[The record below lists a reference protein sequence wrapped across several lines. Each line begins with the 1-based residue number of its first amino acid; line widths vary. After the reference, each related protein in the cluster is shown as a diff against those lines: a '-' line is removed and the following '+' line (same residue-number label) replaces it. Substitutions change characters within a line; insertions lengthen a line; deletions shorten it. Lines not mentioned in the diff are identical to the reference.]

1 MISMRHHSVGAAIA
15 AALIAAPAIAA
26 DWGDS
31 GGWDVVQA
39 PNYCTLMKAYDSP
52 GATELMLTLRVDGT
66 VGLSLTNTNWS
77 ARRDGRYEMSFA
89 IDEAEFGGGAVVGFQ
104 ASRGRRGVVTTM
116 PPAFLPKFAAGDR
129 MLIYKDGETVEER
142 GVLQPAA
149 IVGLEQ
155 VAQHHAAG
163 LLVSRDADELGAAI
177 GGAHRAL
184 SQHAPDLVGLLVG
197 LAGERLPDLLLARMV
212 VRHGEGHQEIERDP
226 VLGVEVEEL
235 RADRREPQAL
245 LHHRGRDE
253 EARGDLLLGLA
264 LLAQGLEGAELVER
278 VQVDAPDVLG

>member
-1 MISMRHHSVGAAIA
+1 MRHHSVGAAIA

-129 MLIYKDGETVEER
+129 MLIYKDGETVEELSLEGSAGGLSR
-142 GVLQPAA
+142 AKRCLADLRNGEIAPPPPVRARPSRPAPDPFA
-149 IVGLEQ
+149 EDDTAEDEPIGRR
-155 VAQHHAAG
+155 
-163 LLVSRDADELGAAI
+163 SRDAEN
-177 GGAHRAL
+177 
-184 SQHAPDLVGLLVG
+184 
-197 LAGERLPDLLLARMV
+197 E
-212 VRHGEGHQEIERDP
+212 
-226 VLGVEVEEL
+226 
-235 RADRREPQAL
+235 
-245 LHHRGRDE
+245 
-253 EARGDLLLGLA
+253 
-264 LLAQGLEGAELVER
+264 
-278 VQVDAPDVLG
+278 